1 MLSFT
6 AEVLMAGRCVLACLL
21 AALPAAQKSGVVLD
35 NAYVTVT
42 RNGAPCASAASPGC
56 RARIVVALGAF
67 ELRAAGKN
75 RRLARGDI
83 AVFGAGQSYA
93 APAAGEFLE
102 VVLKPDHPPVQHP
115 PARIAP
121 EKNQTLYDG
130 ERFFIFEERLPPG
143 ETRARHSH
151 SQRVVVVLND
161 TELRQWPDGGAEIV
175 RKQVP
180 DDVHFNPPVVHV
192 VKTTGAKPLRNIVI
206 ELK

>member
-1 MLSFT
+1 MLSLT
-6 AEVLMAGRCVLACLL
+6 REVLMASCALACLL
-21 AALPAAQKSGVVLD
+21 AALPAAQKSGVLLD
-35 NAYVTVT
+35 NSYVTVT

-56 RARIVVALGAF
+56 RDRIVVALGSF

-151 SQRVVVVLND
+151 RQRVVVVLND
-161 TELRQWPDGGAEIV
+161 TDLRQRPDGGAEVV

-180 DDVHFNPPVVHV
+180 HDVHFNPPVAHAVT
-192 VKTTGAKPLRNIVI
+192 TTGAKPMRNLVI
-206 ELK
+206 